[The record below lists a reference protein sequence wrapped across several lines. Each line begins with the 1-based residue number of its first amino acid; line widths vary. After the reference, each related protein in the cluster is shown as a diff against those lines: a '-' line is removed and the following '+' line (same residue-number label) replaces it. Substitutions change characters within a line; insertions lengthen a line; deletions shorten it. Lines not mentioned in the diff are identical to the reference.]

1 MENILDE
8 LKRYERVRRPSN
20 LQQIEDY
27 AHEVFSRNVSFN
39 LVKVHQN
46 KIKKDLII
54 LTWL

>member
-8 LKRYERVRRPSN
+8 LKRYEHVRRPSN

-27 AHEVFSRNVSFN
+27 AHEVFPGNVSSN